1 MAVTGGTLAAATAVT
16 VTLTGFTLGNG
27 TIGGDITVQ
36 TSADPLASLP
46 QSSGI
51 IWNQGQSVLTF
62 FTVALSDR
70 VAGRTA
76 AVATFSFTPTL
87 GGALAADSLIT
98 LSYPAGFFASGTI
111 TAQSSAP
118 GVILTVAPPGA
129 SYVKMTVTG
138 GTLAAA
144 TAVTVTLTGF
154 TMGSP
159 TAGGDITVQTSA
171 DPFSSLPQASGV
183 IGGRPLLSS
192 FNISSSDR
200 VAGRRVTFT
209 LSFTPSAGGA
219 LAPGGKITLNYP
231 SNFFCVWQPQHL

>member
-1 MAVTGGTLAAATAVT
+1 MHFTKNWNLVITAIIFAKAIMISANGQVSNFNFNMPAA
-16 VTLTGFTLGNG
+16 
-27 TIGGDITVQ
+27 
-36 TSADPLASLP
+36 
-46 QSSGI
+46 
-51 IWNQGQSVLTF
+51 
-62 FTVALSDR
+62 DR

-76 AVATFSFTPTL
+76 AVATFSFTPTV

-118 GVILTVAPPGA
+118 GVFFTVAPPGA
-129 SYVKMTVTG
+129 SYVTMTVTG

-144 TAVTVTLTGF
+144 TAVTITLAGF

-171 DPFSSLPQASGV
+171 DPLASLPQASGV

-192 FNISSSDR
+192 FIIASSDR
-200 VAGRRVTFT
+200 VG
-209 LSFTPSAGGA
+209 L
-219 LAPGGKITLNYP
+219 
-231 SNFFCVWQPQHL
+231 